1 VIQHTRSMIH
11 LTYRVKNRASSRSLA
26 SPYSDTSDVARVHR
40 RCASVSVRVCPF
52 ASNGHYASFIACVCA
67 YTRARART
75 GKSRNRARVYGSFPR
90 AQAWVHNGY
99 ISMEERKDAPH
110 RSTNEL
116 NSCAGYA
123 RCNGV

>member
-1 VIQHTRSMIH
+1 MIQHTRSMIH

-26 SPYSDTSDVARVHR
+26 SPYSDAQTWLVCIDGVQA
-40 RCASVSVRVCPF
+40 CPF
-52 ASNGHYASFIACVCA
+52 AFAHSRRTSTIRRLLRA
-67 YTRARART
+67 YVRMRART

-90 AQAWVHNGY
+90 AQAWVHNGC

-116 NSCAGYA
+116 NSCAGYT